1 MRPTRFLF
9 AAVALASSAAFAGTV
24 DVKFI
29 DPDHFSDLATNS
41 ADEPEVMGM
50 LTRHLQN
57 LGAQLPANEVLHVDV
72 MDVDLAGEWRVT
84 SRGRVRTVGNRHD
97 PPKFLLRYTLEQ
109 QGQVL
114 RSGEDRVTD
123 LDYANRFT
131 TRASNEPL
139 YYEKRLL
146 SEWFARGFGAQ
157 AQALA
162 R

>member
-9 AAVALASSAAFAGTV
+9 AALALASCAAFAGTV

-29 DPDHFSDLATNS
+29 DPAHFTDLADTPS
-41 ADEPEVMGM
+41 DEPEVMAM
-50 LTRHLQN
+50 LSRHLQD
-57 LGAQLPANEVLHVDV
+57 LGAQLPANQVLHVDV
-72 MDVDLAGEWRVT
+72 LDVDLAGMWRQT
-84 SRGRVRTVGNRHD
+84 PRGRVRTVGNRQD
-97 PPKFLLRYTLEQ
+97 PPKFILRYTLES

-131 TRASNEPL
+131 NRASNVPL